1 MDGIRDL
8 GGKEGFGAIPV
19 GSDDDPFQ
27 HDWEA
32 RMWAIARSG
41 ARGPGITIDWFRHG
55 LECMVPSDYL
65 SYRYFQKWCA
75 NYVMLLIDNGT
86 FTSEEVKGGRT
97 DRRADPAPALTVADV
112 LQANRASQ
120 VSFEVEVET
129 GPRFG
134 VGDGVVTQRHMT
146 SGHTRLPM
154 YARGVRGRSSR
165 ITAPTF
171 CPTRVPRART
181 RASTSTRFDSWAR
194 YYGALA
200 PTRATASP
208 SIFGKATLFRPE
220 DPLAPREPVFE
231 EPWHAQS
238 LALADSLVRAGA
250 FTATEWA
257 EALGAALKAADARGL
272 PDTTEN
278 SVRRRR

>member
-1 MDGIRDL
+1 MDDIRDL

-154 YARGVRGRSSR
+154 YARGVRGE
-165 ITAPTF
+165 IIAHHGAHLLPDEGAKGAHEGEHLYT
-171 CPTRVPRART
+171 V
-181 RASTSTRFDSWAR
+181 RFLGSVLW
-194 YYGALA
+194 GA
-200 PTRATASP
+200 
-208 SIFGKATLFRPE
+208 G
-220 DPLAPREPVFE
+220 
-231 EPWHAQS
+231 
-238 LALADSLVRAGA
+238 
-250 FTATEWA
+250 
-257 EALGAALKAADARGL
+257 ADAR
-272 PDTTEN
+272 D
-278 SVRRRR
+278 SVAFDLWESYLVPA